1 MTVRPQ
7 RFVLIAAAAMALA
20 GAGSAALADTPA
32 AKPDAAAPGPIQLP
46 PPVPG
51 KGQVVFY
58 RKPLFS
64 LIPFNWVAREG
75 TTEICEMVAGTYCVA
90 DVDPGTHTY
99 EVHSEVKND
108 LTLEVDAG
116 ETYYVI
122 GGISMGLIV
131 NHPNIS
137 PAQKAQFDAISF
149 KLKSQAPIAATST
162 TTAATTAAPAPA
174 PAASTA
180 PAATAPS
187 AVAPASAAPAA
198 TPAAAAAPAK

>member
-1 MTVRPQ
+1 MSLRTPY
-7 RFVLIAAAAMALA
+7 LLLAAAAALA
-20 GAGSAALADTPA
+20 LAAPAPA
-32 AKPDAAAPGPIQLP
+32 AFADPAAAAGATAMQPVELP
-46 PPVPG
+46 PPPAG

-64 LIPFNWVAREG
+64 LVPFNWIAREG

-90 DVDPGTHTY
+90 TVDPGTHTY

-137 PAQKAQFDAISF
+137 PTQKEDFDAISA
-149 KLKSQAPIAATST
+149 KLKPQPAI
-162 TTAATTAAPAPA
+162 AAPAPA
-174 PAASTA
+174 AAVAAPA
-180 PAATAPS
+180 PAANP
-187 AVAPASAAPAA
+187 PA
-198 TPAAAAAPAK
+198 

>member
-1 MTVRPQ
+1 MINSTHRLA
-7 RFVLIAAAAMALA
+7 LISVAALALTAFAGAAAAQTAA
-20 GAGSAALADTPA
+20 PSGATS
-32 AKPDAAAPGPIQLP
+32 PDAAAPAPAGPVELP
-46 PPVPG
+46 PPPAG

-64 LIPFNWVAREG
+64 LIPFNWIVREG
-75 TTEICEMVAGTYCVA
+75 TTEICEMEASTYCVA
-90 DVDPGTHTY
+90 PADPGTHTY

-137 PAQKAQFDAISF
+137 PAQKAQFDAISV
-149 KLKSQAPIAATST
+149 KLKPLSPI
-162 TTAATTAAPAPA
+162 
-174 PAASTA
+174 TA
-180 PAATAPS
+180 PA
-187 AVAPASAAPAA
+187 VA
-198 TPAAAAAPAK
+198 TPAAATAAPVPAAASPAKPTA

>member
-1 MTVRPQ
+1 MIR
-7 RFVLIAAAAMALA
+7 RSHRLVLAVAAAFAIGGL
-20 GAGSAALADTPA
+20 GHAALADPA
-32 AKPDAAAPGPIQLP
+32 AGPAASAPQPVELP
-46 PPVPG
+46 APPAG

-64 LIPFNWVAREG
+64 LVPFNWIAREG

-90 DVDPGTHTY
+90 AVDPGTHTY

-137 PAQKAQFDAISF
+137 PAQKIDFDSISA
-149 KLKSQAPIAATST
+149 KLKPQAAIAPQPPAGAGPAPAS
-162 TTAATTAAPAPA
+162 PAPA
-174 PAASTA
+174 PAA
-180 PAATAPS
+180 
-187 AVAPASAAPAA
+187 AA
-198 TPAAAAAPAK
+198 TPPA

>member
-1 MTVRPQ
+1 MIFRVHRLALMSLA
-7 RFVLIAAAAMALA
+7 VLTI
-20 GAGSAALADTPA
+20 GCAGSVALADTPA
-32 AKPDAAAPGPIQLP
+32 AKPDAAAPAPVQLP
-46 PPVPG
+46 PPAAG

-64 LIPFNWVAREG
+64 LVPFNWIVREG
-75 TTEICEMVAGTYCVA
+75 TTEVCEMVAGTYCVA
-90 DVDPGTHTY
+90 SVDPGTHTY

-108 LTLEVDAG
+108 LTLEVDSG

-149 KLKSQAPIAATST
+149 KLKAKDSIAGAPSLAA
-162 TTAATTAAPAPA
+162 AAPND
-174 PAASTA
+174 S
-180 PAATAPS
+180 APS
-187 AVAPASAAPAA
+187 AAPSSSTPAPASAAAPASS
-198 TPAAAAAPAK
+198 AAPTP